1 MPRKKFTK
9 AQVKRKLKTMKEWN
23 ALMLNDKVY
32 HQDSFVP
39 MSVEKMFEF
48 NRLMNSALKRIK

>member
-1 MPRKKFTK
+1 MPKKKLTK

-23 ALMLNDKVY
+23 AIMLNDKVY
-32 HQDSFVP
+32 HQGSYVP

-48 NRLMNSALKRIK
+48 NRQMNSALKRIK

>member
-1 MPRKKFTK
+1 MPKKKLTK
-9 AQVKRKLKTMKEWN
+9 AQVKRKLKTMKQSN

-32 HQDSFVP
+32 YLDSFVP

-48 NRLMNSALKRIK
+48 NKLMNSALKRIK